1 MFLALFLVLFFGQ
14 FSGSP
19 AQDTQLLTFLL
30 NEMTNYRTEL
40 NSLKADLKTLGL
52 DIATL
57 KTTNAGLVQQNAL
70 LNTTVAGLK
79 TKNEHLEKQL
89 MNNISRLESDIVTVD
104 KSTNTSVLFI
114 QFELQHLQKRFEGSL
129 KNVSLEVEYLKRLFN
144 NATNTH
150 AGCCTSAHAI
160 ASNKSLSDLVV
171 RVNNLQSTLNMTST
185 SVDQIVG
192 KYNYANGRMIN
203 EFLL

>member
-1 MFLALFLVLFFGQ
+1 M
-14 FSGSP
+14 
-19 AQDTQLLTFLL
+19 LTFLL
-30 NEMTNYRTEL
+30 NEMTNYRTEI

-89 MNNISRLESDIVTVD
+89 MNNINRLESDIVTVD

-114 QFELQHLQKRFEGSL
+114 QFELQLFQKRFEGSL

-144 NATNTH
+144 NATNATNTH

-192 KYNYANGRMIN
+192 KYNYANGRMLN